1 MVESY
6 SCIAAFYNP
15 GNIRSEHAEA
25 PRGDS
30 RSTQILVLYPHDYT
44 SDVSQCVGDNFRVMC
59 GCADLYLKY
68 LSSGSV
74 KVGN

>member
-15 GNIRSEHAEA
+15 GNIRSEHTEA

-30 RSTQILVLYPHDYT
+30 RSTQIHQVLTISSHSYCLRLLQDE
-44 SDVSQCVGDNFRVMC
+44 VMVD
-59 GCADLYLKY
+59 GMSRRPND
-68 LSSGSV
+68 
-74 KVGN
+74 